1 MFSLYDKVLRRPVE
15 LAPNSGQTRA
25 QLDCPLCAI
34 RVIRCDAKNRVS
46 FCISDEQP
54 YSTRLWERAPST
66 TSIADIDRRLSHLSF
81 WPCVELTRLSS
92 DLIWNQPLKLA
103 LVNFKGECSILAA
116 ITAKGG

>member
-1 MFSLYDKVLRRPVE
+1 MSAVPPIADKRGRNLIVRYVPF
-15 LAPNSGQTRA
+15 ASFAATQ
-25 QLDCPLCAI
+25 
-34 RVIRCDAKNRVS
+34 KNRVS

-116 ITAKGG
+116 FTAKGG